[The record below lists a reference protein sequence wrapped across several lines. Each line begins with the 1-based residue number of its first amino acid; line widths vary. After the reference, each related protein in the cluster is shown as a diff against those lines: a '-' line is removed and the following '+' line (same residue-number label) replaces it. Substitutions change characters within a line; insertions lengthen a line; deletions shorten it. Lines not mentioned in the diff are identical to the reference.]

1 MTTIRPLTS
10 NKYIDYN
17 IEELYSPSKKGA
29 L

>member
-1 MTTIRPLTS
+1 MTTIWPLTS

-17 IEELYSPSKKGA
+17 IEELYSLSKKEA

>member
-10 NKYIDYN
+10 NEYIDYN
-17 IEELYSPSKKGA
+17 IEELYSSNKKGA